1 MLPCKASQAFVLN
14 KPQIH
19 SLMLE
24 CNTTELENKTPDFD
38 DQDRHLFAQDCKE
51 GEGSIQKYCR

>member
-19 SLMLE
+19 SLKLE
-24 CNTTELENKTPDFD
+24 CNTTELANKTPDFD
-38 DQDRHLFAQDCKE
+38 DQVIWYLAF
-51 GEGSIQKYCR
+51 GV